1 MSTPI
6 ARSSSLTESELDLQ
20 MQALVKL
27 KEAKPEEKCLCAE
40 EEKKRTEEASK
51 LAAEEAK
58 KAKAVVREAW
68 RAKKWKAAEVAAVKP
83 GPKAKKAKMDEAV
96 GPESSLADILCQQ

>member
-1 MSTPI
+1 
-6 ARSSSLTESELDLQ
+6 

-27 KEAKPEEKCLCAE
+27 KEAKAEEKCLCAE
-40 EEKKRTEEASK
+40 EEKKHTEEAAK

-68 RAKKWKAAEVAAVKP
+68 KAAEVAAVEP
-83 GPKAKKAKMDEAV
+83 GPKAKKVKMDEAA
-96 GPESSLADILCQQ
+96 GPESSSADIPCQW

>member
-1 MSTPI
+1 
-6 ARSSSLTESELDLQ
+6 

-27 KEAKPEEKCLCAE
+27 KEAKAEEKHLRTE
-40 EEKKRTEEASK
+40 EEKKCLHTEEAAK

-68 RAKKWKAAEVAAVKP
+68 KAKKWKAAEVAAVEM
-83 GPKAKKAKMDEAV
+83 GPKVKKVKMDEAV
-96 GPESSLADILCQQ
+96 GPESSSVDIPCQR